1 MSKSTYI
8 SDELIAKYLEGKA
21 TAEECSIIKSYV
33 EEHPEALSWLDIAA
47 QELAYQDIEKRERA
61 GIYQKSLLNK
71 EEMDDDTRYA
81 IARHGKIA
89 FAAEDG
95 DDCSCAIKAQQLIL
109 SDYGIFVST
118 SELTR
123 VARENGWYIDRKGS
137 PMDFVGELL
146 NYYNIPAVQMRNANV
161 YHLVHEL
168 SQGHKVIVGIDVND
182 LNQSKQWQE
191 YDDLL
196 LGKEANHVLL
206 VASIQTDASKPTQIV
221 LSDPSHT
228 DNSRTI
234 SMEQF
239 MSAWEDSGY
248 FMVATTQPAPVEYN
262 PGMQFFDYDQ
272 GHIKQFADLTYNEII
287 KRLADD
293 GFFSDPQKI
302 KTKKLILWFSLTAML
317 LVLAGFFIFYLFIPF
332 NMKVNLHEDPAYHIP
347 NLPLKNGKITISY
360 GSQKSLQFAI
370 TENQKEVIIPDL
382 PQKYRN
388 TEAHLIFEAD
398 GFETIDTILLLHK
411 TVNISYRHN
420 NQLAKI
426 FGVVVDS
433 QNGQCLSGVTIK
445 VQNLS
450 ALTDEQGCFNIDIPF
465 AQQKQVQT
473 LSAYKDGYMLWTGT
487 YEPSSCNPWSIVL
500 EKQ

>member
-1 MSKSTYI
+1 MSKSDYI

-21 TAEECSIIKSYV
+21 TAEECSFVKSYI

-47 QELAYQDIEKRERA
+47 QELACQDIEKRKRA

-81 IARHGKIA
+81 IFKHGKID
-89 FAAEDG
+89 FAADDG
-95 DDCSCAIKAQQLIL
+95 EDCSCAIKAQQLIL

-161 YHLVHEL
+161 YHLIHEL

-182 LNQSKQWQE
+182 LNQSQQWQE

-293 GFFSDPQKI
+293 GFFRNPKQK
-302 KTKKLILWFSLTAML
+302 TMKLILWLSCTVGL
-317 LVLAGFFIFYLFIPF
+317 LVIAGFFIFYFFIPF

-347 NLPLKNGKITISY
+347 NLPLKNGKITLSY

-388 TEAHLIFEAD
+388 AEAHLIFEAD
-398 GFETIDTILLLHK
+398 GFETVDTTLLLHK
-411 TVNISYRHN
+411 TINISYRHN

-433 QNGQCLSGVTIK
+433 QNGQCLSGVTLK

-473 LSAYKDGYMLWTGT
+473 LYAYKDGYMLWTGT
-487 YEPSSCNPWSIVL
+487 YEPSNCNPWSIVL

>member
-1 MSKSTYI
+1 MSKPGYI

-21 TAEECSIIKSYV
+21 TAEECSFVKSYI
-33 EEHPEALSWLDIAA
+33 EEHPEEWLWLETAAREIAC
-47 QELAYQDIEKRERA
+47 QEQEKEKKS
-61 GIYQKSLLNK
+61 GIYQKSLLDK
-71 EEMDDDTRYA
+71 KDMDDDVRYA
-81 IARHGKIA
+81 ISGRGKIA

-95 DDCSCAIKAQQLIL
+95 EDCSCAIKAQQLIL

-161 YHLVHEL
+161 YHLIHEL
-168 SQGHKVIVGIDVND
+168 SQGHKVIVGIDIND
-182 LNQSKQWQE
+182 LNQSQQWQE

-206 VASIQTDASKPTQIV
+206 VASIQTDASMPTQIV

-262 PGMQFFDYDQ
+262 PGMQFFDYNQ

-293 GFFSDPQKI
+293 GFFRNPRQK
-302 KTKKLILWFSLTAML
+302 TMKLILWLSCTVVF

-347 NLPLKNGKITISY
+347 NLPLKNGKITLSY
-360 GSQKSLQFAI
+360 GSQKSLQFVI

-398 GFETIDTILLLHK
+398 GFETVDTILLLHK

-426 FGVVVDS
+426 FGIVVDS
-433 QNGQCLSGVTIK
+433 QNGQCLSGVTLK
-445 VQNLS
+445 VQNLT
-450 ALTDEQGCFNIDIPF
+450 AQTDERGCFNIDIPF
-465 AQQKQVQT
+465 AQQRQVQT
-473 LSAYKDGYMLWTGT
+473 LYAHKDGYTLWTGT
-487 YEPSSCNPWSIVL
+487 YEPSNCNPWSIVL
-500 EKQ
+500 ERQ